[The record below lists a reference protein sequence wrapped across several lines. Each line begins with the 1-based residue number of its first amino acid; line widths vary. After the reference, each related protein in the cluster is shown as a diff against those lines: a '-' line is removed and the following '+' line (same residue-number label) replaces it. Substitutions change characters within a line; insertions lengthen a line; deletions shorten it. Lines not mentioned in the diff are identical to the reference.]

1 MTIDRLWGRCG
12 QGARMFAAIAALF
25 LLSCASGFS
34 AQADAPSHYLLGP
47 LDKLN
52 VRIAEWQTA
61 DATLRDWSQI
71 SGEYTVGPDGAIS
84 IPFIGSIA
92 AAGKTTDELSKS
104 IGEKLQQAL
113 GLIDHPSAS
122 VEIAQ
127 FRPVYLTGDVRT
139 PGQYPFQPG
148 LTVLKALALAGGLKD
163 DENGMRPERDFIN
176 AKGDYDVLRSQQ
188 NQLLAQRARLQ
199 AEADGKATID
209 TPPALKD
216 VPNGDQLMAN
226 ENQIL
231 EVDDRSFTLKLKALN
246 DLKNLLQSEI
256 TSLDKKSATE
266 QKQLALVQKQLS
278 GIGHLADQGLVVN
291 STVLNLQSQVAEL
304 QTRMLDIDTTSLK
317 AKQDISQA
325 NQDQIKLENDRD
337 STRVRTMQDTEEQ
350 LKEVAHKLAMNR
362 DLMLEAVLQSASG
375 ITKGAR
381 PLVSYEIV
389 RASADGGS
397 KTIKADETTP
407 VLPGDVIK
415 TTAELHLDGNG

>member
-1 MTIDRLWGRCG
+1 
-12 QGARMFAAIAALF
+12 MFAAIAALF

-163 DENGMRPERDFIN
+163 NENGMRPERDFIN

-216 VPNGDQLMAN
+216 VANGDQLMAN

-231 EVDDRSFTLKLKALN
+231 EVDDRSFTLKL
-246 DLKNLLQSEI
+246 
-256 TSLDKKSATE
+256 
-266 QKQLALVQKQLS
+266 
-278 GIGHLADQGLVVN
+278 
-291 STVLNLQSQVAEL
+291 
-304 QTRMLDIDTTSLK
+304 
-317 AKQDISQA
+317 
-325 NQDQIKLENDRD
+325 
-337 STRVRTMQDTEEQ
+337 
-350 LKEVAHKLAMNR
+350 
-362 DLMLEAVLQSASG
+362 
-375 ITKGAR
+375 
-381 PLVSYEIV
+381 
-389 RASADGGS
+389 
-397 KTIKADETTP
+397 
-407 VLPGDVIK
+407 
-415 TTAELHLDGNG
+415 